1 MERHAHLYLEIE
13 IFSIKP
19 FQLDTLNFVFS
30 FSEFLRSVC
39 GDLSLRRKH
48 RANKLCMLII
58 TITYISHLRNI
69 YVSNISH
76 LFVLNTYHTN

>member
-30 FSEFLRSVC
+30 FSEFLRSVY
-39 GDLSLRRKH
+39 G
-48 RANKLCMLII
+48 
-58 TITYISHLRNI
+58 NI
-69 YVSNISH
+69 YDIK
-76 LFVLNTYHTN
+76 

>member
-39 GDLSLRRKH
+39 G
-48 RANKLCMLII
+48 
-58 TITYISHLRNI
+58 NI
-69 YVSNISH
+69 YDIK
-76 LFVLNTYHTN
+76 Y